1 MIKRKVVSMLLVG
14 ALSVSLLAGCTG
26 EKSGADKTDE
36 AATTSA
42 QSSEASATN
51 AGTDEQKYGDTG
63 GLKLPITDKPVTIS
77 WTLSS
82 DVQNI
87 NDLPVIK
94 ELEKRTG
101 VKLDIQAIPTA
112 SFADKISILLAS
124 GKLTD
129 ICAGAAIQGFGS
141 EGALAAIN
149 KNIDQLPN
157 FKKLYVDENPWVMKT
172 YADDKG
178 DVYTWPIYGL
188 NRDVNHGFMYR
199 KDIFDKN
206 NIKEWT
212 NLDEFYQALKKL
224 KEIYPK
230 SYPYASKDPHILKN
244 WSYEWGLGGLTF
256 PVYYD
261 ENAKTWKLATVQP
274 EFKEMITFMKKLYD
288 EGLIDPEFLTDTAES
303 WTAKM
308 TTDEKAFVTWD
319 WIGRLDMF
327 YNQVKDKNPE
337 YNLRYANPIGPTGKR
352 EALSKIANYSIG
364 VANNERKEISLKLL
378 DYLTSPSGAEL
389 MTVGIKDVQ
398 YTLGADGKVVYSEL
412 KDVPKV
418 DINTLSG
425 KYGMWIESM
434 YTRVDRRSVYFNYT
448 EKEQEAQDKIVKG
461 NKFQPIDPILRFT
474 DDQNSEKSE
483 LQTAIDKAGKEFAAK
498 YIMTK
503 SAGDAE
509 WNEWVAKAE
518 KLGSQKLLDIYKAA
532 QAEFDKN

>member
-14 ALSVSLLAGCTG
+14 ALSVSLLAGCAG
-26 EKSGADKTDE
+26 EKSSADKTDA

-51 AGTDEQKYGDTG
+51 AGADEQKYGDTG
-63 GLKLPITDKPVTIS
+63 GLKLPITDKPVKIS
-77 WTLSS
+77 WTLAS

-87 NDLPVIK
+87 NDSPIIK

-101 VKLDIQAIPTA
+101 VTLDIQAIPTA
-112 SFADKISILLAS
+112 SFGDKMSILMAS

-129 ICAGAAIQGFGS
+129 IAMGVAIRGIGS

-149 KNIDQLPN
+149 KSIDLLPN

-178 DVYTWPIYGL
+178 DIYTWPVYGL
-188 NRDVNHGFMYR
+188 NRDVNHGFLYR
-199 KDIFDKN
+199 KDIFDKKG
-206 NIKEWT
+206 IKEWT

-230 SYPYASKDPHILKN
+230 SYPYASKDPNILKN
-244 WSYEWGLGGLTF
+244 WSYEWGLGGETF

-288 EGLIDPEFLTDTAES
+288 EGLIDPEFMTDTAES

-352 EALSKIANYSIG
+352 EALSKILNYSIG
-364 VANNERKEISLKLL
+364 VADNERKEISLKLL

-389 MTVGIKDVQ
+389 MTVGVKDVQ
-398 YTLGADGKVVYSEL
+398 YALDADGKIVYPEL

-418 DINTLSG
+418 DINTLES
-425 KYGMWIESM
+425 KYGMWAQSL

-448 EKEQEAQDKIVKG
+448 EKEQEAQDKIVKE

-474 DDQNSEKSE
+474 DDQSSQISEIR
-483 LQTAIDKAGKEFAAK
+483 TAIDKAGKEFAAK

-503 SAGDAE
+503 SAGDAD
-509 WNEWVAKAE
+509 WNEWVTKTE
-518 KLGSQKLLDIYKAA
+518 KLGSQKLLDIYNAA